1 MVSKLISCDFCKKS
15 DFEELYKPFYSRKN
29 AKILVCEN
37 CGLCFSQY
45 GSTTHSMNNFFGA
58 SFGPHRSG
66 KSLLANEVFQD
77 LSENLVLTDSVL
89 PLNCLVVGAQDQE
102 AFLPKIKTF
111 FSSVDFLEPD
121 FRFKPS
127 KMSTVRTFQ
136 VKFEDFIT
144 DTKYSCVIV
153 PHTLEHLEHP
163 SIFFSQVRRLMTKES
178 LIYLS
183 VPDLEVVRWAEG
195 NLTEYFLDKHKFH
208 FDKYTLKNYFHKY
221 GFEIL
226 KSYEASPNNFRS
238 LSIIARIS
246 EKQKNAIELENRLNS
261 KVLVNNYADAME
273 ANSSF
278 ANETIRNMNEF
289 IRHNAVAG
297 WGMGRIFLEYAS
309 RGIELAEIDYFLDSN
324 IDNCRYVEKLMNI
337 KILSTKDF
345 ASISRKVNYIIV
357 FSDVFFE
364 EIIDFAPL
372 RSSSIKF
379 LSYRDF
385 SNKEKMLECDF
396 SQE

>member
-1 MVSKLISCDFCKKS
+1 
-15 DFEELYKPFYSRKN
+15 
-29 AKILVCEN
+29 
-37 CGLCFSQY
+37 
-45 GSTTHSMNNFFGA
+45 
-58 SFGPHRSG
+58 
-66 KSLLANEVFQD
+66 
-77 LSENLVLTDSVL
+77 
-89 PLNCLVVGAQDQE
+89 
-102 AFLPKIKTF
+102 
-111 FSSVDFLEPD
+111 
-121 FRFKPS
+121 
-127 KMSTVRTFQ
+127 
-136 VKFEDFIT
+136 
-144 DTKYSCVIV
+144 
-153 PHTLEHLEHP
+153 
-163 SIFFSQVRRLMTKES
+163 
-178 LIYLS
+178 
-183 VPDLEVVRWAEG
+183 
-195 NLTEYFLDKHKFH
+195 
-208 FDKYTLKNYFHKY
+208 
-221 GFEIL
+221 
-226 KSYEASPNNFRS
+226 
-238 LSIIARIS
+238 
-246 EKQKNAIELENRLNS
+246 
-261 KVLVNNYADAME
+261 ME